1 MYTRDVICMCV
12 VYNNGSYMKAKIQQS
27 YKKLVG
33 KHPIFAWT
41 RLNRNKMKDFEGIK
55 LNIPERNF
63 ISDPTY
69 Q

>member
-33 KHPIFAWT
+33 KHPIFMWT
-41 RLNRNKMKDFEGIK
+41 GLNRRKLKDIESIK
-55 LNIPERNF
+55 FNIPEPYF
-63 ISDPTY
+63 ISDPTHL
-69 Q
+69 